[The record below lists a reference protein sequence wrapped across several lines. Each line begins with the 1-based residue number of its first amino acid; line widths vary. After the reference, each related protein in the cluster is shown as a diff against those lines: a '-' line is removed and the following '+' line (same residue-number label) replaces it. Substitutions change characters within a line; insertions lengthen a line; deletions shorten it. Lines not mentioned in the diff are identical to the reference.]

1 MKLLQSPA
9 RKGKARHLALR
20 YNTTREKIESD
31 TTRLF
36 CLPTEH
42 MIADTGTKAL
52 APAVFNRLR
61 AYFLGHTTLPQF
73 MDYTRLYVPHYL
85 PKSSDRPFSSFLA
98 KVLCA

>member
-61 AYFLGHTTLPQF
+61 AYLLGHTTLPQF
-73 MDYTRLYVPHYL
+73 TEYTSQFAPHYL
-85 PKSSDRPFSSFLA
+85 PTQSATSTLS
-98 KVLCA
+98 